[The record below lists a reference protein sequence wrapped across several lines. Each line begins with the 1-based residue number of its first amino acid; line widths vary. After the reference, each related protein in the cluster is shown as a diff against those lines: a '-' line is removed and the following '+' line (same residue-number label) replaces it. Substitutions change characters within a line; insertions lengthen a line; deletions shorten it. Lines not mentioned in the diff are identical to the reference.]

1 MCKICSIWA
10 HTNVRSREF
19 SPAILGGIFHVGPE
33 SCSVSQQQIAQPQL
47 RLLLAFHN
55 RPYLGVIQQDS
66 CPAGIS
72 HVMEFA
78 SPLGCL
84 MPQPTVPGQTA
95 AIHCPECTKGVIS
108 WVPNAGLQMVH
119 HWAARGLRSTLNI
132 SAESPSLLASRAHL
146 SRKSLL

>member
-78 SPLGCL
+78 SSLGCL
-84 MPQPTVPGQTA
+84 
-95 AIHCPECTKGVIS
+95 IHATTHS
-108 WVPNAGLQMVH
+108 
-119 HWAARGLRSTLNI
+119 ARSDC
-132 SAESPSLLASRAHL
+132 SHSLP
-146 SRKSLL
+146 